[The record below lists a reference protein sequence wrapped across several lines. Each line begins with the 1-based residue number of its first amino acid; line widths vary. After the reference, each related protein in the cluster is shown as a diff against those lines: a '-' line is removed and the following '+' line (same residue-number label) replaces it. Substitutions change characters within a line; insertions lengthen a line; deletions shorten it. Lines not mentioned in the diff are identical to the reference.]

1 MKLYCLV
8 ENKINQD
15 GQEYKSIV
23 EGPVE
28 LPLNTP
34 TISNFRA
41 LDEETLKEIGWLP
54 YIKQTEDRPV
64 YVSSSYK
71 ITSSEVIEE
80 IITRDKTEQE
90 LIEERDKQNYYEWRR
105 VRERRNMLLNESDK
119 LVTIDR
125 WEKLSYEE
133 KDKISEYR
141 QALRDLP
148 LQDSDPNNINFPS
161 L

>member
-15 GQEYKSIV
+15 GKEYKSIV

-28 LPLNTP
+28 LPLNTS
-34 TISNFRA
+34 TVSNFRA
-41 LDEETLKEIGWLP
+41 LDNQTLKEMGWLP
-54 YIKQTEDRPV
+54 YIKETEDRPV
-64 YVSSSYK
+64 YVSSSYE
-71 ITSSEVIEE
+71 ITSEEVIEK

-90 LIEERDKQNYYEWRR
+90 LNEERDKQNYYRWQQ
-105 VRERRNMLLNESDK
+105 VRELRNTLLNESDK

-125 WEKLSYEE
+125 WENLTAEE
-133 KDKISEYR
+133 QQAIKTYR
-141 QALRDLP
+141 QSLRDLP
-148 LQDSDPNNINFPS
+148 LRDSDPNNIIFPS